1 METISLGVRQ
11 FYPVSGQDFTPTLKV
26 GQRYR
31 HPFGDKRLSSRIDI
45 LLNAMETHQS
55 VVVNQL
61 SDDASEK
68 ASFYNLLNNDYV
80 ELGELINYSCQI
92 DSSLIADKDLL
103 VLLDTSSISL
113 VSKKKELR
121 ASNPQ
126 PGVVEN
132 NKTPG
137 FYMHPSLVIDQ
148 QAGNLIGLGDIV
160 LYDRPKNNLPS
171 ELKRKSRS
179 LRSKLPLEEKESY
192 VWPLCASQTHQQL
205 DQAKEVTYIL
215 DQGGDKYEVLSEIR
229 KTTKAHLLVR
239 SKENRMATHVET
251 GEKDRLIQ
259 LLDTQDW
266 VGHKEVF
273 IRSLDH
279 YSKTKG
285 KEIIRQ
291 ARMAKLKIRFIEV
304 ELCPPKDYTG
314 QLLED
319 RLSIVEVLEDASTV
333 PKEEEP
339 IHWRLITTHSVK
351 DIQLAWLI
359 VSWYQMRWFIEQLFR
374 IFKSKGFDIEHSQ
387 FKEPDAVKRQAILGL
402 KAASQVLQL
411 SMARDGEHFTPIE
424 TIFSQPEEVE
434 ILTKANKKLSGKT
447 KKTTNPHDKNSLAWA
462 AWIIARLGGWDGYE
476 KRRKPGPITMHRG
489 LKRFHSIIWAN
500 NLINDP

>member
-1 METISLGVRQ
+1 METISLGACQ
-11 FYPVSGQDFTPTLKV
+11 FFPVSGQDFTPTLKS

-31 HPFGDKRLSSRIDI
+31 HPFGDKRLSSRVNI

-61 SDDASEK
+61 STDASEK
-68 ASFYNLLNNDYV
+68 ASFYNVLNNDYV

-92 DSSLIADKDLL
+92 DSSLILDKDLL

-113 VSKKKELR
+113 VSRKKEMR

-126 PGVVEN
+126 PGVVDN

-137 FYMHPSLVIDQ
+137 FYMHPSLVINQ
-148 QAGNLIGLGDIV
+148 ESGHLIGLGDIV
-160 LYDRPKNNLPS
+160 LYDRPKNNLPA
-171 ELKRKSRS
+171 ELTRKSRS

-205 DQAKEVTYIL
+205 EKAKSVTYIL
-215 DQGGDKYEVLSEIR
+215 DQGGDKYEVLSKIR
-229 KTTKAHLLVR
+229 RTTQAHLLFR
-239 SKENRMATHVET
+239 SKENRMATNVET
-251 GEKDRLIQ
+251 GEKERLIQ
-259 LLDTQDW
+259 LLARQDW
-266 VGHKEVF
+266 VDYEEVF

-279 YSKTKG
+279 YSKTNG
-285 KEIIRQ
+285 KRIIRQ

-304 ELCPPKDYTG
+304 ELCPPTAYTG

-319 RLSIVEVLEDASTV
+319 GLSIVEVLEDASTV
-333 PKEEEP
+333 PKGEAP
-339 IHWRLITTHSVK
+339 IHWRLMTTHRVK
-351 DIQLAWLI
+351 DIQMAWST

-374 IFKSKGFDIEHSQ
+374 IFKSKGFDIGHSQ
-387 FKEPDAVKRQAILGL
+387 FKNSDAVKRQAILGL

-424 TIFSQPEEVE
+424 TLFSQPHEVE
-434 ILTKANKKLSGKT
+434 ILTKVNKKLSGKT
-447 KKTTNPHDKNSLAWA
+447 KKITNSHDSNSLAWA

-489 LKRFHSIIWAN
+489 LKRLHSIIWAN
-500 NLINDP
+500 DLINGP